1 MIATP
6 FHHTIYEVQGDLQDL
21 SEVKNSD
28 LLDKKVVIRNT
39 DTALILEKDMSV
51 AEELFEYL
59 TYILELDEEKIPH
72 ILGLF
77 NDYTAKV
84 EMG

>member
-1 MIATP
+1 MNL
-6 FHHTIYEVQGDLQDL
+6 V
-21 SEVKNSD
+21 
-28 LLDKKVVIRNT
+28 
-39 DTALILEKDMSV
+39 
-51 AEELFEYL
+51 EYL
-59 TYILELDEEKIPH
+59 TYILEIEPEKLPN